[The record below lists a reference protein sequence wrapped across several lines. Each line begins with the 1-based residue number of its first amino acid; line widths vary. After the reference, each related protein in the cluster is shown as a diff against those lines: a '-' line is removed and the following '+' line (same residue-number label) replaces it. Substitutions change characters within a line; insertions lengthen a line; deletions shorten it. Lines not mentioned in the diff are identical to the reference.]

1 MWAAE
6 RSVLN
11 RHLDLSGVID
21 RTLANWP
28 RGISS
33 IDISNSNLRKI
44 PPVPHGVVEFSCD
57 YTLLQTPPKLPES
70 VRIVSFESCL
80 FDTIKLPKR
89 VEVINLKNC
98 TFLNSFAHTRDLH
111 YLDISGTALSN
122 LELPDSVATL
132 IANDCNL
139 TWDWIP
145 LYCEHFSAKNSGPVY
160 FETLP
165 MNLKT
170 LKIESVNPAIMA
182 RWVFPR
188 CFRTLEIGGRAHA
201 LQEVFE
207 PLE

>member
-1 MWAAE
+1 
-6 RSVLN
+6 
-11 RHLDLSGVID
+11 
-21 RTLANWP
+21 
-28 RGISS
+28 
-33 IDISNSNLRKI
+33 
-44 PPVPHGVVEFSCD
+44 
-57 YTLLQTPPKLPES
+57 
-70 VRIVSFESCL
+70 
-80 FDTIKLPKR
+80 
-89 VEVINLKNC
+89 
-98 TFLNSFAHTRDLH
+98 
-111 YLDISGTALSN
+111 LDISGTALSN